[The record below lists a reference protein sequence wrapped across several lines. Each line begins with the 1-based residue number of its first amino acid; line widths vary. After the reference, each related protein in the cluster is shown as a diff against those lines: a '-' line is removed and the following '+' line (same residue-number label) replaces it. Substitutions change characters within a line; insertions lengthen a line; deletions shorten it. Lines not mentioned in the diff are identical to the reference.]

1 MMNIK
6 ELDKTIG
13 YLQDLRQEEEKKQLD
28 EFSRVIKEELVMHL
42 KSAME
47 DFESDKF
54 VELNEQTGLE
64 CCYSFNFDNIMDA
77 IKDSIK
83 IDVWSSR

>member
-13 YLQDLRQEEEKKQLD
+13 YLQDLRQEEERKQLD

-42 KSAME
+42 KNALE

-64 CCYSFNFDNIMDA
+64 CCYAFNFDGIMDG

-83 IDVWSSR
+83 VDVWSSR